1 MKRIELTEKQLAAAN
16 AAGLTEQELIELLTG
31 EGLIPADLL
40 EIVQKVAEQTAQ
52 VLEKEDS

>member
-1 MKRIELTEKQLAAAN
+1 MKPIELTEKQLADLK

-31 EGLIPADLL
+31 EGLIPTSLL
-40 EIVQKVAEQTAQ
+40 EIVQKVAEHTAQ